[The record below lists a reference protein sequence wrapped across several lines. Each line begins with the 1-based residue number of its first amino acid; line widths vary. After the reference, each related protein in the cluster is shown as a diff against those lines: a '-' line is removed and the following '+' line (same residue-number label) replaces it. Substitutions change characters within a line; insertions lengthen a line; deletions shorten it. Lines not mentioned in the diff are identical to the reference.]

1 MIQLYAE
8 AKGQSVH
15 ILIIDDEEAIGM
27 TLRELLGFEGYTA
40 SHATTIEDALLM
52 AQEQHPDAVLCDWG
66 LPDGTGLDVMAQLPN
81 VPIIIMS
88 GNDQKTIGAENLNR
102 TAGYIIKP
110 FKAQTVLLAV
120 RSALTE
126 RK

>member
-8 AKGQSVH
+8 AKGQAVH

-52 AQEQHPDAVLCDWG
+52 AQEQQPDAVLCDWG

-81 VPIIIMS
+81 VPVIIMS